1 MMLYSEDGKGMLGNI
16 SDTQMQTTLAT
27 ALSTS
32 NEALVNS
39 GIDME
44 FSLVHVGP
52 VRACPRGRFRKHV
65 FP

>member
-1 MMLYSEDGKGMLGNI
+1 MMLYSEGGKGMLGNI
-16 SDTQMQTTLAT
+16 TDAQMQTTLAT

-39 GIDME
+39 RIDME

-52 VRACPRGRFRKHV
+52 VRACLHGRFC
-65 FP
+65 